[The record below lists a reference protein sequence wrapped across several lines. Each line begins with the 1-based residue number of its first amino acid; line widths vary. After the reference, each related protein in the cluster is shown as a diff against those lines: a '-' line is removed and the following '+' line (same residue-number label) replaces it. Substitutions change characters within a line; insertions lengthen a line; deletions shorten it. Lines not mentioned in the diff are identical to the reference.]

1 MNNSLIILIL
11 TAISC
16 TLLGV
21 FLLLRNLSMLTDAI
35 SHTVLL
41 GIVLAYFIVK
51 DLDSPLLI
59 LGASMMGIIT
69 VYLIETIGNSKFAK
83 YDDAIGIVFPILF
96 SLAVVLISKF
106 FRNAHLDI
114 DIVLMGEVL
123 FSSLIKTE
131 IFGVKISTAILYG
144 LILLVL
150 IVSFILSQYRK
161 LKIST
166 FDKDFAYLIGIPTA
180 AIFYG
185 LMTFTSIT
193 TVISFNNVGAILVI
207 SFFIAPAATAIN
219 FTKSLESTFIVSIL
233 IAIANCIL
241 GYILA
246 IKINVSI
253 AGAVSS
259 VNMACYLASIIL
271 KQYIDNSKIG
281 NKQYT
286 KEDKDARDE
295 SAKGRILNNHI

>member
-123 FSSLIKTE
+123 FSSLDKFDSGCGWPSFSKPLADNIKENEDLSHGMVRTE
-131 IFGVKISTAILYG
+131 VKSKKANSHLGHVFNDGPKEMGG
-144 LILLVL
+144 LRYCINGASLK
-150 IVSFILSQYRK
+150 FIPKKK
-161 LKIST
+161 LKEEGYEE
-166 FDKDFAYLIGIPTA
+166 YLDL
-180 AIFYG
+180 FE
-185 LMTFTSIT
+185 
-193 TVISFNNVGAILVI
+193 N
-207 SFFIAPAATAIN
+207 
-219 FTKSLESTFIVSIL
+219 
-233 IAIANCIL
+233 
-241 GYILA
+241 
-246 IKINVSI
+246 
-253 AGAVSS
+253 
-259 VNMACYLASIIL
+259 
-271 KQYIDNSKIG
+271 
-281 NKQYT
+281 
-286 KEDKDARDE
+286 
-295 SAKGRILNNHI
+295 